1 VPLGHLRRTMSSAG
15 VYALAS
21 VAQSSLSFLLLP
33 VYLDHLSAAD
43 YGVLELLSALTSI
56 LFAVLL
62 VGLPSALTKV
72 FHRDCRSESQR
83 SRLLWTTLIVDLPV
97 LVLGCGALSLFGNL
111 VGRSLLGPDV
121 PEAALMVRL
130 VAANGVVASL
140 VAIVLSSF
148 RAQERATAYALLSVG
163 QLLVNL
169 MLNATFVAVL
179 QLGVAGVLAG
189 NLIANVAALPVALW
203 WSRDRSRL
211 AFDRD
216 LVRPLL
222 AFGLFIVPT
231 ALAGWINNLGDR
243 YILNLFVEKAE
254 LGVYSLGYKI
264 ATVLHLGVV
273 WPFQLAW
280 PNVAFGIADDPEHRA
295 TFARTLSYLSTVLI
309 LGGVAL
315 SSAATALIPRLAP
328 ASYHGAESYVP
339 WVTAGFAFYGVFY
352 CVSPPL
358 HLAGQ
363 TRLFPLFMGGSAL
376 LNLGLNLVLV
386 PRLGGLGAAIATT
399 ASFAALGLA
408 TLAVAA
414 RLYRVQWEITR
425 LAKAATAGIA
435 GYASIPLTT
444 RVDLSSPGILL
455 LPPMI
460 AIGLL
465 LVLRFW
471 TAGEIDAVRAHVA
484 RARRLGR
491 RKP

>member
-1 VPLGHLRRTMSSAG
+1 

-43 YGVLELLSALTSI
+43 YGVLELFSALTSI

-72 FHRDCRSESQR
+72 FHRDCRSEDQR
-83 SRLLWTTLIVDLPV
+83 SRLLWTALIVDLPV
-97 LVLGCGALSLFGNL
+97 LVLGCGALLLFGDV
-111 VGRSLLGPDV
+111 VGRSLFGPEV
-121 PEAALMVRL
+121 PQAPLMVRL

-140 VAIVLSSF
+140 VAIVLASF
-148 RAQERATAYALLSVG
+148 RAQERAIAYAVLSIG

-169 MLNATFVAVL
+169 VLNATFVVAL
-179 QLGVAGVLAG
+179 QLGVAGILAG

-216 LVRPLL
+216 LARPLL

-243 YILNLFVEKAE
+243 YVLNLFVEKAE
-254 LGVYSLGYKI
+254 LGVYSLGYRI

-280 PNVAFGIADDPEHRA
+280 PNVAFGIADDPAHRT
-295 TFARTLSYLSTVLI
+295 TFARTLSYLTALLV
-309 LGGVAL
+309 LGGVTL
-315 SSAATALIPRLAP
+315 SSAATALIPLLVP
-328 ASYHGAESYVP
+328 TDYHGAEHYVP

-352 CVSPPL
+352 CVSPAI
-358 HLAGQ
+358 HLADQ
-363 TRLFPLFMGGSAL
+363 TRLFPLFMGGTAL
-376 LNLGLNLVLV
+376 LNLSLNLLLV

-399 ASFAALGLA
+399 ASFAALGIV
-408 TLAVAA
+408 TLLVAG
-414 RLYRVQWEITR
+414 RLYRVRWEVVR
-425 LAKAATAGIA
+425 LAKAATVGIA

-444 RVDLSSPGILL
+444 RAGIPWPGVLL

-460 AIGLL
+460 AVVLL
-465 LVLRFW
+465 VVLRFW
-471 TAGEIDAVRAHVA
+471 TASEIDAVRVHVA
-484 RARRLGR
+484 RGLRVR
-491 RKP
+491 RKKQ